1 MSSGTVKSSR
11 VAPIW
16 GSKEINVW
24 LCPVSIPF
32 VTPVN
37 TSGSFPKSDVDGLL
51 PTVLFQRDFVDYT
64 DHYVVLDPW

>member
-1 MSSGTVKSSR
+1 
-11 VAPIW
+11 
-16 GSKEINVW
+16 
-24 LCPVSIPF
+24 
-32 VTPVN
+32 VN